1 MSNMAS
7 LENPRTGAE
16 FAGNIQKKMADLPAM
31 FDDTGGYQDV
41 HQQNNP
47 QLPAESLPPTPSE
60 EPLGKVQT
68 VHPCSKPK
76 LKKTNPAEEK
86 HAKQKPWENAS
97 VDLRINHV
105 IIPKKLNWSKWR
117 SRCHRKNRT
126 LDPSHFKMVLCFPL
140 SFFWTN
146 GDRNV
151 LFGWPKRDASS
162 ARASPTI
169 LQSGGRAKQDS
180 WSIKKEGNRTIK
192 QRDWQLQDGTPSY
205 KFVYKPYNNPPMNTV
220 VISIP

>member
-117 SRCHRKNRT
+117 SRCHRKKSNT
-126 LDPSHFKMVLCFPL
+126 WSLPFQNGIMLSIVFFLDK
-140 SFFWTN
+140 
-146 GDRNV
+146 R
-151 LFGWPKRDASS
+151 WPKRSL
-162 ARASPTI
+162 RVTETWRFFC
-169 LQSGGRAKQDS
+169 QSFNNHPPKWGPGKAGRLKH
-180 WSIKKEGNRTIK
+180 
-192 QRDWQLQDGTPSY
+192 
-205 KFVYKPYNNPPMNTV
+205 
-220 VISIP
+220 

>member
-1 MSNMAS
+1 MVRTGKIAMSNIAS

-16 FAGNIQKKMADLPAM
+16 FAGNIEKNADLPAM

-76 LKKTNPAEEK
+76 LKKTNLAEEK
-86 HAKQKPWENAS
+86 HAKQKTWENAS

-105 IIPKKLNWSKWR
+105 IIPKKLN
-117 SRCHRKNRT
+117 
-126 LDPSHFKMVLCFPL
+126 
-140 SFFWTN
+140 
-146 GDRNV
+146 
-151 LFGWPKRDASS
+151 
-162 ARASPTI
+162 
-169 LQSGGRAKQDS
+169 
-180 WSIKKEGNRTIK
+180 
-192 QRDWQLQDGTPSY
+192 
-205 KFVYKPYNNPPMNTV
+205 
-220 VISIP
+220 

>member
-1 MSNMAS
+1 MMDSTLGISGDLWGWGYTMETPMVRTGKIAMSNMAS

-16 FAGNIQKKMADLPAM
+16 FAGNTQKKRADLPAM

-76 LKKTNPAEEK
+76 LKKTNLAEEK
-86 HAKQKPWENAS
+86 HAKQKTWENAS

-105 IIPKKLNWSKWR
+105 IIPKKLN
-117 SRCHRKNRT
+117 
-126 LDPSHFKMVLCFPL
+126 
-140 SFFWTN
+140 
-146 GDRNV
+146 
-151 LFGWPKRDASS
+151 
-162 ARASPTI
+162 
-169 LQSGGRAKQDS
+169 
-180 WSIKKEGNRTIK
+180 
-192 QRDWQLQDGTPSY
+192 
-205 KFVYKPYNNPPMNTV
+205 
-220 VISIP
+220 